1 MQDFS
6 DMFNPMEIDAIG
18 EIMNISLGSSATAV
32 SNMVDKR
39 VNITTPTV
47 EVVSLEDFEYK
58 NLEPAVGV
66 EITYISGLEGS
77 NIMLLKRGD
86 IKAIVE
92 LLMSTEIPDEEFE
105 LNELTMSAI
114 SEVMNQMMG
123 ASSTALAEF
132 LGEVVNIS
140 TPVTFEVT
148 DAEEFKAKYFS
159 SDEPMIV
166 VRFDLSIED
175 RMESEFIN
183 VLPPALAKKMISGF
197 GLTNG
202 AADEQ
207 QAEPVSGN
215 SVLSDDNIAALLN
228 ASEPEVSQAAA
239 VPAVAPQSQPAAPPM
254 VPAASAPSPAAAPV
268 YQAPV
273 FDPRMI
279 NSTPITSATQQ
290 YIDLS
295 SLDSSQSSNLDLLMG
310 VPLQLTVE
318 IGRTKKPLKDVL
330 EFGADT
336 LVVLDKL
343 AGDTV
348 DLYVNGQCVA
358 KGDVVVIDDFFGVR
372 ITEIVKSPESLLKQ
386 K

>member
-1 MQDFS
+1 MEDFS
-6 DMFNPMEIDAIG
+6 DLLNPMELDAIG
-18 EIMNISLGSSATAV
+18 EIMNISLGSSATAI

-39 VNITTPTV
+39 VNITTPSV
-47 EVVSLEDFEYK
+47 EVVSIVDFEYK

-66 EITYISGLEGS
+66 EITYTDGLEGN

-86 IKAIVE
+86 VKVIVE

-105 LNELTMSAI
+105 LNDLTISAI

-123 ASSTALAEF
+123 AASTALAEF

-140 TPVTFEVT
+140 TPISFEVT
-148 DAEEFKAKYFS
+148 DAEEFKAKYFTPG
-159 SDEPMIV
+159 EPMIV

-183 VLPPALAKKMISGF
+183 VMSPKLAKKMIAGF
-197 GLTNG
+197 GLANG
-202 AADEQ
+202 EDTQPEP
-207 QAEPVSGN
+207 EPVSAVPG
-215 SVLSDDNIAALLN
+215 SVLSDDSIAALLES
-228 ASEPEVSQAAA
+228 ASATASPEQAAPAA
-239 VPAVAPQSQPAAPPM
+239 VPVPVTAPTPAVFPAA
-254 VPAASAPSPAAAPV
+254 AAAPV

-279 NSTPITSATQQ
+279 QTTPIMAATQQ

-295 SLDSSQSSNLDLLMG
+295 SLDSSQASNLDLLMS

-318 IGRTKKPLKDVL
+318 IGRAKKPLKEVL
-330 EFGADT
+330 EFGTDT

-358 KGDVVVIDDFFGVR
+358 RGDVVVIDDYFGVR
-372 ITEIVKSPESLLKQ
+372 ITEIVKSPESLLK
-386 K
+386 